1 MAATILYM
9 PTIPTFV
16 ERYGIRMTAERV
28 SNSPTFL
35 DDAPEDAMHF
45 RCKLT
50 REGKEMP
57 VFFTMTPEHGEEPD
71 IVLVLTALANEAEIY
86 ETHGESI
93 ALENE
98 KVFTAL
104 ASGAR
109 RLQEFLGDEAYGEL
123 VWSIS
128 R

>member
-9 PTIPTFV
+9 PTIPTFI
-16 ERYGIRMTAERV
+16 ERYGIRMTVERV
-28 SNSPTFL
+28 ANSPTFL

-50 REGKEMP
+50 REGKEMS
-57 VFFTMTPEHGEEPD
+57 VFFTMTPEHGDEPD
-71 IVLVLTALANEAEIY
+71 LVLVLTALANEAALF
-86 ETHGESI
+86 ETNGDDI

-98 KVFTAL
+98 KLFNTL

-109 RLQEFLGDEAYGEL
+109 RFREFLGDEAYGEL
-123 VWSIS
+123 LWSI
-128 R
+128 RR